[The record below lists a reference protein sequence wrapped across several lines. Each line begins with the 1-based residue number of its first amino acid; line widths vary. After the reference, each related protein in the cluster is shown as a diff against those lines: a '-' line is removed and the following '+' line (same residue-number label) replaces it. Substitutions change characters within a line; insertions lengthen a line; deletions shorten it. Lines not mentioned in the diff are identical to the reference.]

1 LPKNE
6 RSRGHAQACY
16 LPTWLAASEQTLL
29 IAVILI
35 ALVVGIVMIFGRFG
49 FARTARQSLLEG

>member
-16 LPTWLAASEQTLL
+16 LPTRLAVSVQTL
-29 IAVILI
+29 LI
-35 ALVVGIVMIFGRFG
+35 ALVVGIVVIFGRFA
-49 FARTARQSLLEG
+49 FACAARQSLLEG